1 MDQVAEKTT
10 DAIDFELCP
19 KFEWTFSILGKK
31 WNGLIIDVLLN
42 LGPQRFKDIANKVS
56 RCSDRVLVER
66 LKELESDGI
75 VMRKTY
81 RNSALIEYALT
92 EKGQDLANVMRS
104 IHGWSEKWCDNQT
117 TSEVD
122 QCHQPL

>member
-1 MDQVAEKTT
+1 MDRVVERTEEVDQ
-10 DAIDFELCP
+10 FELCP

-42 LGPQRFKDIANKVS
+42 LGPQRFKDIASKVTK
-56 RCSDRVLVER
+56 CSDRVLVER
-66 LKELESDGI
+66 LKELELDGI

-81 RNSALIEYALT
+81 PDSSLIEYALT
-92 EKGQDLANVMRS
+92 EKGQDLAGVMRTVHS
-104 IHGWSEKWCDNQT
+104 WSEKWCQPEIKT
-117 TSEVD
+117 GLD